1 MKLQHKLIYGIAF
14 FSIMSCVPLKQY
26 QDLQE
31 QQKSNKSEVEL
42 LRSENQNLEI
52 ENVEAKSELERL
64 RKTVSNLTDDTL
76 RLAKQNWSL
85 KNRYRESMGQYK
97 DFLESMSNGKSSGE
111 SAELLAHLQS
121 LHEQLQ
127 KREDDLLNSERELAI
142 KKQILETASSNMEK
156 MELELENRN
165 KRLFELERVLSEKDS
180 LMNALKNTVADALIG
195 FGSDELKVHLKN
207 GKVYVSMEEK
217 LLFES
222 GSYQV
227 SAAGVSALKKISRV
241 LEQKSDINVLI
252 EGHTDDIPY
261 KSSILIDNWDLSVKR
276 ATSVVRILLE
286 SSQINASRITAA
298 GRSEYVPLDNAKT
311 SDARKKNRR
320 TEIILSPNLDKI
332 FNILEVN

>member
-1 MKLQHKLIYGIAF
+1 MKLHYKLVYGIVF
-14 FSIMSCVPLKQY
+14 FSMLSCVPLKQY
-26 QDLQE
+26 QDLQD
-31 QQKSNKSEVEL
+31 QQESNKSEVEL
-42 LRSENQNLEI
+42 LRRENQGYEVEI
-52 ENVEAKSELERL
+52 VEVKSELESL
-64 RKTVSNLTDDTL
+64 RKTVSNLKDDTL

-85 KNRYRESMGQYK
+85 KNRNKELVGQYK
-97 DFLESMSNGKSSGE
+97 DFLESMSNEKSSGA

-127 KREDDLLNSERELAI
+127 KREDALIRSERELAV
-142 KKQILETASSNMEK
+142 KKQSLEIASANMRK
-156 MELELENRN
+156 LELELENRN
-165 KRLFELERVLSEKDS
+165 KRLYELERVLSEKDS
-180 LMNALKNTVADALIG
+180 LMNALKNTVAEALTG

-227 SAAGVSALKKISRV
+227 SAVGVNALKKIAHV

-252 EGHTDDIPY
+252 EGHTDDVPY
-261 KSSILIDNWDLSVKR
+261 KSSVLIDNWDLSVKR

-286 SSQINASRITAA
+286 SSQINAARITAA
-298 GRSEYVPLDNAKT
+298 GRSEYVPLDIAKT
-311 SDARKKNRR
+311 NDARKKNRR

-332 FNILEVN
+332 FNILEAN